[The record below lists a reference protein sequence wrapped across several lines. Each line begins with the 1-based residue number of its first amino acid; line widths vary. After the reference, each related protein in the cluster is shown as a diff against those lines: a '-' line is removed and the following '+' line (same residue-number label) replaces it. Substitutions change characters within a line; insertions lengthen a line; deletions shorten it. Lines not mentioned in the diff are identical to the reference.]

1 MKTCILLPAKKKEV
15 DNYRERQM
23 RHPICRNLS
32 PLMMLLATQAG
43 AQDRSQDYWHYVAGN
58 RMLYS
63 CDNLDWERRPEVN
76 RFSKSCLAF
85 SCDYKSPSMMILIRD
100 YLKPVII
107 EAGGNQKRINAM
119 ETAEEKDF
127 ADFFDMDARTIVL
140 AGTNALAD
148 EVAKDWRI
156 TTAEKSYLF
165 LSPNAGEGA
174 EAAFAKFSENCL

>member
-1 MKTCILLPAKKKEV
+1 MKRLL
-15 DNYRERQM
+15 
-23 RHPICRNLS
+23 CRNLS
-32 PLMMLLATQAG
+32 TLLMLLATQAD
-43 AQDRSQDYWHYVAGN
+43 ARDRPQEYWHYGTEN

-85 SCDYKSPSMMILIRD
+85 SCDYKSPSMTILIRD
-100 YLKPVII
+100 YPKPVII
-107 EAGGNQKRINAM
+107 EAGGDQRRINAV

-127 ADFFDMDARTIVL
+127 AAFFNMDAKTIVL
-140 AGTNALAD
+140 DGTNALAD
-148 EVAKDWRI
+148 EVAKDWTI
-156 TTAEKSYLF
+156 TASNKSYLF

>member
-43 AQDRSQDYWHYVAGN
+43 AQDR
-58 RMLYS
+58 
-63 CDNLDWERRPEVN
+63 
-76 RFSKSCLAF
+76 
-85 SCDYKSPSMMILIRD
+85 
-100 YLKPVII
+100 
-107 EAGGNQKRINAM
+107 AM